1 MSGAG
6 RIAQWPLLPLLLLVG
21 LQLACVAPGSSS
33 GHLSVRGTLTSDQ
46 GQPLANEELQ
56 LLLPATYGLDGL
68 DLVMNEPEDF
78 GHRDQVFTT
87 TTGSNGEFFYDLG
100 TRIYHMSFW
109 LIPPLGGFP
118 RHPPA
123 PFVLVRVTSM
133 PDEYYAVQTQDG
145 KFKVFTDDG
154 EELTIDRARLSNLEA
169 SKETGSGENGRWTVG
184 IIDLQIL
191 TE

>member
-1 MSGAG
+1 MKISRRSLLAF
-6 RIAQWPLLPLLLLVG
+6 PLLAS

-33 GHLSVRGTLTSDQ
+33 GHLSVRGTLISDQ

-56 LLLPATYGLDGL
+56 LLLPAAYGLGGL
-68 DLVMNEPEDF
+68 DLVANEPEDF

-87 TTGSNGEFFYDLG
+87 TTGPNGEFFCDLG
-100 TRIYHMSFW
+100 THIYHMSFW

-133 PDEYYAVQTQDG
+133 PGEYYAVQTEDG

-154 EELTIDRARLSNLEA
+154 DELTLDRARLSGLEA
-169 SKETGSGENGRWTVG
+169 SKESGSGENGRWTAGV
-184 IIDLQIL
+184 IDLQVFAK
-191 TE
+191 